1 MNHPAKYISAFS
13 TGSASEAAFAPVET
27 SAENIRLFLKPL
39 PQPDSENAS
48 KSSVP
53 HIGYLSVYRGTMM
66 ILTCFIILAVDFSIF
81 PKRYSKTDLY
91 GISLMDVGVGSFVFS
106 SGIVGYR
113 LWLKRA
119 QNNNINPPF
128 ISSLINA
135 LKSSSTVFLIGSLR
149 LYLTKMLNYQVAVSE
164 YGVHWNFFF
173 TLGFLDI
180 FVHLIIVHINNY
192 SMFILPLMATYQ
204 ILLSFFGLENYI
216 LFAPRVDLISQN
228 KEGIF
233 SFIGYLC
240 IYFAGLRVGQEILK
254 NPTTSK
260 KQTSSYFSK
269 KAKTLFYIWFSL
281 YLLFLLSTEVIVLKP
296 LPQPDSENAS
306 KSSVPHIGYLSV
318 YRGTMM
324 ILTCFIILAV
334 DFSIFPKRYSKTDLY
349 GISLMDVGVGSFVFS
364 SGIVGY
370 RLWLKRAQNNNINPP
385 FISSLINAL
394 KSSSTVFLI
403 GSLRLYL
410 TKMLNYQVAVSEYG
424 VHWNFFF
431 TLGFLD
437 IFVHLII
444 VHINNYSMF
453 ILPLM
458 AIYQILLSF
467 FGLENYI
474 LFAPRVDL
482 ISQNKEGI
490 FSFIGYLCIYFAGLR
505 VGQEILKNPTTSKKQ
520 TSSYFS
526 KKAKTLFYIWFSLY
540 LLFLLSTEVIGMK
553 VSRRV
558 VNLPYIVLAIWTN
571 TFILWVFTIFD
582 QLVFDFSFLPFLN
595 ASPKRSAHIEDYTIL
610 YQKQVPPILHALNYN
625 GLFIFLLANIFTG
638 LVNLGVRELSYK
650 KLPMF
655 LPISYAYLILTIYL
669 STLVFISLRLA
680 SSNIRIR

>member
-1 MNHPAKYISAFS
+1 
-13 TGSASEAAFAPVET
+13 
-27 SAENIRLFLKPL
+27 
-39 PQPDSENAS
+39 
-48 KSSVP
+48 
-53 HIGYLSVYRGTMM
+53 MM

-113 LWLKRA
+113 LWLKKA

-135 LKSSSTVFLIGSLR
+135 LKSSSTVFI
-149 LYLTKMLNYQVAVSE
+149 
-164 YGVHWNFFF
+164 
-173 TLGFLDI
+173 
-180 FVHLIIVHINNY
+180 
-192 SMFILPLMATYQ
+192 
-204 ILLSFFGLENYI
+204 
-216 LFAPRVDLISQN
+216 
-228 KEGIF
+228 
-233 SFIGYLC
+233 
-240 IYFAGLRVGQEILK
+240 
-254 NPTTSK
+254 
-260 KQTSSYFSK
+260 
-269 KAKTLFYIWFSL
+269 
-281 YLLFLLSTEVIVLKP
+281 
-296 LPQPDSENAS
+296 
-306 KSSVPHIGYLSV
+306 
-318 YRGTMM
+318 
-324 ILTCFIILAV
+324 
-334 DFSIFPKRYSKTDLY
+334 
-349 GISLMDVGVGSFVFS
+349 
-364 SGIVGY
+364 
-370 RLWLKRAQNNNINPP
+370 
-385 FISSLINAL
+385 
-394 KSSSTVFLI
+394 I

-505 VGQEILKNPTTSKKQ
+505 VGQEILKSPTTPKKQ
-520 TSSYFS
+520 ASSYSS
-526 KKAKTLFYIWFSLY
+526 KKAKTLFFIWFSLY
-540 LLFLLSTEVIGMK
+540 LLFLLSTELIGMK

-595 ASPKRSAHIEDYTIL
+595 ASPKQSAHIEDYTIL

-638 LVNLGVRELSYK
+638 LVNLGVRELSHK

-655 LPISYAYLILTIYL
+655 LPTSYAYLILTIYL
-669 STLVFISLRLA
+669 ATLIFISLRLA
-680 SSNIRIR
+680 SLNIRIR